1 MNKEEFLNKY
11 PEISLELLEKY
22 MKAMQNK
29 DLHGVLHY
37 SWMIAVNI
45 DEELTVNEL
54 SKDMELLL
62 EHYDIDYRYSEKWE
76 WRD

>member
-11 PEISLELLEKY
+11 PEVPLELLEKY
-22 MKAMQNK
+22 MASMKNK
-29 DLHGVLHY
+29 DLDGVLHY

-45 DEELTVNEL
+45 DEDPTVNEL

-62 EHYDIDYRYSEKWE
+62 ENYDIDYRYTEE
-76 WRD
+76 WK